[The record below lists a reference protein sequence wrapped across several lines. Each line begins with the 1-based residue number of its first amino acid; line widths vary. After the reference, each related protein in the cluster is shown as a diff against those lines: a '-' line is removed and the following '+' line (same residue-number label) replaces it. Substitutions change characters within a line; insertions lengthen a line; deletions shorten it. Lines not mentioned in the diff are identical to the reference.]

1 MNRLFIWV
9 VPMLIGICFQAKAQS
24 LDKKKFKAEG
34 FFYTEKFDK
43 AREAYEEILSI
54 APDFGTGVYR
64 LEICSLLTI
73 AKNKPLTKLESFSK
87 TQGRKD
93 KFYNYWMTKLYFQQ
107 NNFKKAIEA
116 GDRFIK
122 SKEYKSKEI
131 IQEIRDLR
139 DKAEKIFEYYNSPA
153 NYEVEHL
160 HSNVNSNFHESSPVY
175 FREKEELLFL
185 SSRPVDGENSKG
197 ETFYIYES
205 KRNGSE
211 WTPAKRLANL
221 GSYGLDNANIEVV
234 RNDGR
239 LFVYSDKNGGDLF
252 YSHLSNGKWG
262 SLVEFDEKITDTK
275 LESHFFLNE
284 KENRILFAH
293 RKKSDSKDLDIFQSI
308 KDPNTGAW
316 STPVHITSKIN
327 SNFDEDYPF
336 LSEDEKTL
344 YFSSKGHGSIGGFD
358 IFKSQLDENTNTW
371 SEPEMLKYP
380 INTPDDDIQF
390 KIDEELNSGYFVS
403 NRVESKGRYDI
414 FFFHEADK
422 VFVEGKVL
430 DGNGE
435 IVSNAEMKFSQ
446 KRSTGLL
453 VRSMSDEKGQFKVTL
468 AAGDEIT
475 VEIRFHQELIHSES
489 FSSPGANGS
498 TGVFHIDFTL
508 PIKKEALVVDIVEVE
523 EKDPKY
529 AQVEEISSKFRKSN
543 KARIGNI
550 YFAVNDYKLPAGGNE
565 RLDALLE
572 ALKHNPTLKFEIS
585 GHTDNQGL
593 ASENLTL
600 SHKRAEAV
608 VAHLVSQGI
617 DSKRLI
623 AKGYGET
630 KPLASNDDEEN
641 GRELN
646 RRIEVAVLE

>member
-1 MNRLFIWV
+1 
-9 VPMLIGICFQAKAQS
+9 MLIGICIQAQAQN

-43 AREAYEEILSI
+43 AREAYEEILAV

-93 KFYNYWMTKLYFQQ
+93 KFYNYWMAKLYFQQ

-116 GDRFIK
+116 GNRFIN
-122 SKEYKSKEI
+122 SKQYKSKEI
-131 IQEIRDLR
+131 VQEIRDLR
-139 DKAEKIFEYYNSPA
+139 DKAEQIFEYYNSPA

-175 FREKEELLFL
+175 FREKEELLFM
-185 SSRPVDGENSKG
+185 SSRPVNGENSKG

-205 KRNGSE
+205 KRDGNE
-211 WTPAKRLANL
+211 WTPARRLTNL
-221 GSYGLDNANIEVV
+221 GTYKLENANIEVV

-252 YSHLSNGKWG
+252 YSHMSNGKWNP
-262 SLVEFDEKITDTK
+262 LKEFDEKITDTK

-284 KENRILFAH
+284 KEDRILFAH
-293 RKKSDSKDLDIFQSI
+293 RKKSDTKDLDIFQSI
-308 KDPNTGAW
+308 KDPTSGEW
-316 STPVHITSKIN
+316 SAPVHITSKIN
-327 SNFDEDYPF
+327 SNEDEDYPF
-336 LSEDEKTL
+336 LSADEKTL

-358 IFKSQLDENTNTW
+358 IFKSELDESTNSW
-371 SEPEMLKYP
+371 SEPVMLQYP

-403 NRVESKGRYDI
+403 NRFESKGRYDI

-435 IVSNAEMKFSQ
+435 IVSNAELKFSQ

-453 VRSMSDEKGQFKVTL
+453 VRSMSDDNGQFKVTL
-468 AAGDEIT
+468 GAGDDIT
-475 VEIRFHQELIHSES
+475 VEIRFQQELIHSET
-489 FSSPGANGS
+489 FTSPGANGS
-498 TGVFHIDFTL
+498 SGVFNIDFKL
-508 PIKKEALVVDIVEVE
+508 PVNKEDLVEDIVEVE

-550 YFAVNDYKLPAGGNE
+550 YFAVNDYQIPTGGNS

-572 ALKHNPTLKFEIS
+572 ALKQNPTLKFEIS

-600 SHKRAEAV
+600 SHKRAESV
-608 VAHLVSQGI
+608 VAFLVNKGI
-617 DSKRLI
+617 DPKRLI

-646 RRIEVAVLE
+646 RRIEVAVIE